1 MNDLYFT
8 ALTEA
13 LHEAEICTPT
23 LVLDKERLDRNIDHL
38 IDVLNKGFD
47 YRLVTKSLPSIPLLQ
62 YIMRRTGSQ
71 RLMCFHLPFLL
82 QIVNQ
87 IPSADILMGKPLP
100 IRAARHFYNWHKK
113 QTSSMCFSPDL
124 QLQWLIDSPRRLAQ
138 YGQFA
143 RENNLTIRVSLEIDV
158 GMHRGGF
165 RSSTEFTD
173 ALRIIQNSDHLILT
187 GLMGY
192 EAHIPHIPG
201 ILGGA
206 RRAFADARGRYSNFL
221 QAVETELGNDALKD
235 LTLNTGGSSTYTMY
249 TDNSFVSEIAAG
261 SALVK
266 PKNYDV
272 DTLEHHIAAAY
283 IAAPVLKKV
292 DRPEI
297 PLSPAV
303 SAVLRWTG
311 FLPAQGAFIYGGNW
325 LAKPVYPRET
335 EQVRLHGRSS
345 NQELYGF
352 PKDTKIEED
361 DYIFLRPTQSESV
374 FRQFGHIAIYEN
386 GKISDWWSVF
396 QEEHNEGNSA
406 DSLLESAQK
415 RSYRL

>member
-1 MNDLYFT
+1 MKELYFR
-8 ALTEA
+8 ALTDA

-82 QIVNQ
+82 EVVNH

-100 IRAARHFYNWHKK
+100 VLALKHFYEWHAK
-113 QTSSMCFSPDL
+113 QTSSMCFSPEL
-124 QLQWLIDSPRRLAQ
+124 QLQWLVDSRRRLEE
-138 YGQFA
+138 YEQFA
-143 RENNLTIRVSLEIDV
+143 VERGLTLRINLEIDV

-165 RSSTEFTD
+165 RNTAEFID
-173 ALRIIQNSDHLILT
+173 ALKFINHSRHLTLT

-192 EAHIPHIPG
+192 EAHIAHIPA

-206 RRAFADARGRYSNFL
+206 RRAFADATGRYKNFL
-221 QAVETELGNDALKD
+221 TAAEEVIGIEEMKSLA
-235 LTLNTGGSSTYTMY
+235 LNTGGSSTYAMY
-249 TDNSFVSEIAAG
+249 GDTSFVSEIAAG

-266 PKNYDV
+266 PKNYDQ
-272 DTLEHHIAAAY
+272 DGLEHHIAACY

-292 DRPEI
+292 ERPEI
-297 PLSPAV
+297 PLSPAI
-303 SAVLRWTG
+303 SALLRWTG
-311 FLPAQGAFIYGGNW
+311 FLPRKGAFIYGGNW
-325 LAKPVYPRET
+325 LAAPVYPRGT

-352 PKDTKIEED
+352 PADTKINED
-361 DYIFLRPTQSESV
+361 DFIFLRPTQSESV

-386 GKISDWWSVF
+386 GKITDWWSVF
-396 QEEHNEGNSA
+396 SEEHNASNSTGH
-406 DSLLESAQK
+406 LVESTEK
-415 RSYRL
+415 RTYQL